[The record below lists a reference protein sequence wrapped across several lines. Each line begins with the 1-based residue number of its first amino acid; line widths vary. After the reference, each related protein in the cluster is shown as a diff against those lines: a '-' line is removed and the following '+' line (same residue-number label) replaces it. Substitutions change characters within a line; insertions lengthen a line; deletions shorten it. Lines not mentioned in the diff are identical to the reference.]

1 MSHILLGMP
10 TSRLY
15 PSNLSTGPVLV
26 SHFYDLQTPS
36 IPNPTAELDF
46 GSSERAH
53 TGPPAVNV
61 EVVLKGDNVHTEGGE
76 PLEGRLWARG
86 PSILRSSEYKG
97 SDGCVQIFC
106 TAENV
111 ADISRWIDL
120 DQVARV
126 QTNGTFIIPPP
137 L

>member
-10 TSRLY
+10 ISRLH
-15 PSNLSTGPVLV
+15 PSQFSTGPVLV

-36 IPNPTAELDF
+36 IPDPRARLDF
-46 GSSERAH
+46 SSPERAH

-61 EVVLKGDNVHTEGGE
+61 EVVLKGGKVHTEGGE

-97 SDGCVQIFC
+97 SNGCAQILF

-120 DQVARV
+120 GQVARV